1 MLHSADEDFNFVY
14 RISKKELNFPVFC
27 RKASKSQE
35 ICPWHYMFFSN
46 SMSNPRIV
54 SDMSSKVL
62 MQTTACKACLTDVMI
77 FCMSSIMYIMITHL
91 IGFKWNKIGSIRIIS
106 KVHQHGIITKIESD
120 DIRHHVLFYPQETVC
135 TYLFL
140 LDIF

>member
-1 MLHSADEDFNFVY
+1 MLRSADEDFNFVY

-27 RKASKSQE
+27 IKASKSQE

-62 MQTTACKACLTDVMI
+62 MQTTACEACLTDVMI

-106 KVHQHGIITKIESD
+106 KVHQHCIITKIEND